1 MTCGIHQND
10 IGTQIKV
17 CIKDCDSVVIDISL
31 ASTKQILLKKPSGTT
46 LTKTANFVTDGTDG
60 LIYYSVESG
69 DLSEVG
75 TWKIQGI
82 VTIGGNTWHSSFES
96 FRVYR
101 NIS

>member
-10 IGTQIKV
+10 IGTELQI
-17 CIKDCDSVVIDISL
+17 CIKNCSNVVIDIST
-31 ASTKQILLKKPSGTT
+31 ATTKQIILKKPSGAT
-46 LTKTANFVTDGTDG
+46 LTKTASFVTDGSDG
-60 LIYYSVESG
+60 LISYLTISG
-69 DLSEVG
+69 DLDEVG

-82 VTIGGNTWHSSFES
+82 VMIGGNIWHSSFES